1 MKEIL
6 EHPFFKPLDIPALMA
21 KKLTPGYMP
30 DINDGELKY
39 FDQRLIKDQ
48 TVEMSVVPA
57 DRQKLIGKNKN
68 QFDGF

>member
-1 MKEIL
+1 
-6 EHPFFKPLDIPALMA
+6 MA

-48 TVEMSVVPA
+48 QVEMSVVPA

-68 QFDGF
+68 